1 MKPVL
6 KERITGSLLG
16 LACGDALGTTLEFSD
31 PGSFAPI
38 TDMVGGGPFDL
49 RPGDWTDDT
58 SMALCLAQSLL
69 ARNGFDARDQMNRY
83 CNWMNNG
90 EPSSTG
96 EAFDIG
102 ITTSASLL
110 RYEQTGNPMAGSEA
124 RNSAGNGSLMRLAPV
139 PLFFFPEVE
148 QAVYYSGESSKTT
161 HGAPEAVQACRLFS
175 EYICRALEGRS
186 KRDVLQS
193 DVFVPTEPKIAEIAG
208 GSYRSKKADR
218 IRGSGY
224 VVESLEAALW
234 CFWNSD
240 SYRDAVLMAANLG
253 DDADTTAAVCGQL
266 AGAFYGI
273 EGIPLKWRK
282 LLTHHDMILDLAE
295 RLAEKSLP

>member
-1 MKPVL
+1 MKPSL
-6 KERITGSLLG
+6 KERITGCLLG
-16 LACGDALGTTLEFSD
+16 LACGDALGTTLEFSA

-38 TDMVGGGPFDL
+38 TDMVGGGPFHL

-83 CNWMNNG
+83 CNWMNYG
-90 EPSSTG
+90 QPSSTG
-96 EAFDIG
+96 KAFDIG
-102 ITTSASLL
+102 NTTRAALL
-110 RYEQTGNPMAGSEA
+110 HYEQTGNPMAGSKA
-124 RNSAGNGSLMRLAPV
+124 RHSAGNGSLMRLAPV

-148 QAVYYSGESSKTT
+148 KAVFYAGESSKTT
-161 HGAPEAVQACRLFS
+161 HGASEAVEACQLFS

-193 DVFVPTEPKIAEIAG
+193 EVFVPTEPKIAEIAG

-253 DDADTTAAVCGQL
+253 DDADTTAAICGQL

-273 EGIPLKWRK
+273 EAIPLKWRK
-282 LLTHHDMILDLAE
+282 LLTHHDMILDLAG
-295 RLAEKSLP
+295 RLAEKSL